1 MDAEEFHYYGE
12 TVLDGVVF
20 NANILEKDVVY
31 IRDDLQFLEDDVV
44 VATYPKAGEWGW
56 LGSWNSETKSR

>member
-44 VATYPKAGEWGW
+44 VATYPKAGEWGGI
-56 LGSWNSETKSR
+56 GS